1 VKNLLVILSI
11 LISISAC
18 NERKAE
24 NSKFEEVVDEAF
36 FPFKDQYS
44 MELDEQENM
53 VSPLNMTNTDFG
65 NSNFGSATM
74 HDAKG
79 NYYYGTTWNP
89 SGSNFGSVN
98 FYDNK
103 GNYYYGTTWNPS
115 GSNFGS
121 VNIYDN
127 KGNYHYGTTWNP
139 NANTSNTF
147 QNNNLQRT
155 LREQCF
161 PSAPS
166 SASNIFKDSEKKGE
180 FWY

>member
-1 VKNLLVILSI
+1 MKNLLVILSI

-65 NSNFGSATM
+65 NSNFGS
-74 HDAKG
+74 
-79 NYYYGTTWNP
+79 
-89 SGSNFGSVN
+89 VN

-155 LREQCF
+155 L
-161 PSAPS
+161 PPPLPGNNVSP
-166 SASNIFKDSEKKGE
+166 ASNIFKDSEKKGE